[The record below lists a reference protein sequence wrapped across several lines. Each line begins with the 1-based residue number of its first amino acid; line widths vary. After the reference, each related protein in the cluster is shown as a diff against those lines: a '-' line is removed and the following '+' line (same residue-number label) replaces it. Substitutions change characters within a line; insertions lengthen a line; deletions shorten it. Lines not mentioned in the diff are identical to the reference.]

1 MSTFKIDLSDLLNGL
16 GEDAELTEAAV
27 ADVRKK
33 LALDLLGGLQMAT
46 PVDTG
51 EARNSWQ
58 IETTADQSVVQ
69 TSSAYMHALNNGHSK
84 QSPAGF
90 IENVIDAVT
99 KR

>member
-58 IETTADQSVVQ
+58 IETTTDQSVVH
-69 TSSAYMHALNNGHSK
+69 TSSPYMNKLNLGHSK
-84 QSPAGF
+84 QAPAGF